1 MEGGEV
7 SRATLSSV
15 NCYLFIKSLV
25 KRRSLLLLNS
35 IQMFSLKSPIFRV
48 IWNIEWYFSM
58 WFEIL
63 KLSSFQPHTLASLN
77 YISYVF
83 FEWKPVLPEFAT
95 RRSRKLKAIASRNNH
110 SLVLVKRNFIHFK
123 KWLSSFPYY
132 IFMIIVSSTT
142 DGVAF
147 QQRRDKLRLKM
158 SIFTLNLF

>member
-48 IWNIEWYFSM
+48 IWNIEWYFFV

-63 KLSSFQPHTLASLN
+63 KLSSFQPHTLTSLN
-77 YISYVF
+77 YIPYVF

-95 RRSRKLKAIASRNNH
+95 RRSRKLKAIVSRNNLSLT
-110 SLVLVKRNFIHFK
+110 SLVLVNSIHFR
-123 KWLSSFPYY
+123 KWLSSFPY
-132 IFMIIVSSTT
+132 IHDNRFAN

-147 QQRRDKLRLKM
+147 QQRRDKLRLKT
-158 SIFTLNLF
+158 SIFILNLF